1 MSAERVEVCT
11 VGGQIVYGTPMERDA
26 ALLNE
31 GDEIIVDGAPEIVD
45 YTWFYD
51 GVIIRCKS
59 GRSVMPSIGQTFQRP
74 RMGERDE

>member
-1 MSAERVEVCT
+1 MSTEQVEVCR

-31 GDEIIVDGAPEIVD
+31 GDEITVDGQREIVD

-51 GVIIRCKS
+51 GVIVRLKS
-59 GRSVMPSIGQTFQRP
+59 GKSVIPSLGQKFERAAP
-74 RMGERDE
+74 GEKA